1 MKEGVDGEARRGN
14 CERGSLSLRGSFYT
28 LAEIGPRRGAFMRRV
43 GDEAKNV
50 KTTRGNPVNKKAV
63 GCADTLIKLDP
74 FDCAKPRMHDIAVL
88 LRLG

>member
-1 MKEGVDGEARRGN
+1 MHDFSDRRTKNAEHFCHCEGVFTPWRKLGPAAAHLCDGW
-14 CERGSLSLRGSFYT
+14 
-28 LAEIGPRRGAFMRRV
+28 

-74 FDCAKPRMHDIAVL
+74 FDCAKLRMRDIAVL